1 MEVERM
7 LRALLLAIWAGLCTW
22 DRFGP
27 HLGSRKPLLA
37 SVGIGI
43 ILGDMKTAIMI
54 RVTMELMWLGV
65 NNIGAYVQP
74 DVISGTIVGA
84 DLGIGSFVIEDIVN
98 FLQNQ
103 VPWVLSGFST
113 AVGLAMLLDMM
124 MKKNMRI
131 SLLLGFIMAAFLNV
145 PTVGIALPGGGRATG
160 KSESL
165 VELMGLMP
173 TLFDLCGLSIPEG
186 VEGPSLAQELAGA
199 EKLDRAYLH
208 DEQSRDRDQSN
219 QRIVTERDK
228 YLWFTQTGVE
238 QYFNLDED
246 PRETRGLIDDPACA
260 EHIAELRGLLIDEL
274 EDREEG
280 YAEDGKL
287 VVGRTPVK
295 VLERPRSAHRWVG
308 HPVKGHVAPPL
319 SVRGAGRWGGVSL
332 WFCQPWRHPF
342 FSMVHRGAGRPHV
355 RRVVRDAA

>member
-84 DLGIGSFVIEDIVN
+84 DLGIGSLVIEDIVN

-113 AVGLAMLLDMM
+113 AVGLAMLLAMM

-131 SLLLGFIMAAFLNV
+131 FLLLGFIMAAFLNV

-186 VEGPSLAQELAGA
+186 GGRGAVAGA
-199 EKLDRAYLH
+199 GARRCRKARSRVPARRA
-208 DEQSRDRDQSN
+208 E
-219 QRIVTERDK
+219 
-228 YLWFTQTGVE
+228 
-238 QYFNLDED
+238 
-246 PRETRGLIDDPACA
+246 P
-260 EHIAELRGLLIDEL
+260 
-274 EDREEG
+274 
-280 YAEDGKL
+280 
-287 VVGRTPVK
+287 
-295 VLERPRSAHRWVG
+295 RPRSVQSADRHR
-308 HPVKGHVAPPL
+308 A
-319 SVRGAGRWGGVSL
+319 R
-332 WFCQPWRHPF
+332 
-342 FSMVHRGAGRPHV
+342 
-355 RRVVRDAA
+355 

>member
-1 MEVERM
+1 M
-7 LRALLLAIWAGLCTW
+7 
-22 DRFGP
+22 
-27 HLGSRKPLLA
+27 
-37 SVGIGI
+37 
-43 ILGDMKTAIMI
+43 
-54 RVTMELMWLGV
+54 
-65 NNIGAYVQP
+65 
-74 DVISGTIVGA
+74 
-84 DLGIGSFVIEDIVN
+84 IEDIVN

-103 VPWVLSGFST
+103 VSWVLSGFFT
-113 AVGLAMLLDMM
+113 AGGMMPAVGLAMLLAMM

-131 SLLLGFIMAAFLNV
+131 FLLLGFIMAAFLNV

-173 TLFDLCGLSIPEG
+173 TLFDLCRLSIPEG
-186 VEGPSLAQELAGA
+186 VEGSSLAQELAGA

-208 DEQSRDRDQSN
+208 GEQSRDRDQSN

-260 EHIAELRGLLIDEL
+260 EHIAELCGLLIDEL

-280 YAEDGKL
+280 YVEDGKL

-295 VLERPRSAHRWVG
+295 VLEHPRSAHR
-308 HPVKGHVAPPL
+308 
-319 SVRGAGRWGGVSL
+319 
-332 WFCQPWRHPF
+332 
-342 FSMVHRGAGRPHV
+342 
-355 RRVVRDAA
+355 